1 MKYGARRIAHISI
14 AVSVAMILSYIEFL
28 LPPVWSAVPGIKLGL
43 ANIIIIFAI
52 YRYGSGN
59 AAIISG
65 LRIFLSALLF
75 GSIMTL
81 LYSAAGAL
89 LSLCGMMIVKK
100 TGLFS
105 TVGVSIVGGVLHNV
119 GQILMAVIL
128 LRTAEIGYYMIVLAI
143 TGTLAGIAVGIAA
156 ASLIKHIPPD
166 RNFLAPKKTD
176 KIE

>member
-14 AVSVAMILSYIEFL
+14 AVSVAMVLSYIEFL

-43 ANIIIIFAI
+43 ANIIIIFAL
-52 YRYGSGN
+52 YRYGIGDS
-59 AAIISG
+59 ALISG
-65 LRIFLSALLF
+65 LRLFLSALLF

-81 LYSAAGAL
+81 LYSAAGAVFS
-89 LSLCGMMIVKK
+89 LSGMLIAKK

-105 TVGVSIVGGVLHNV
+105 TIGVSVVGGVLHNV

-143 TGTLAGIAVGIAA
+143 TGTFAGIAVGIAA

-166 RNFLAPKKTD
+166 KGIRSQRTD
-176 KIE
+176 KTE